1 MADRITPETS
11 SIRRVRNVAEQ
22 RWKQRTESA
31 DQRKDGTRRRSGS
44 KRRPRPDR
52 DGGIDEFA

>member
-11 SIRRVRNVAEQ
+11 GIRRVRNVAEQ

-31 DQRKDGTRRRSGS
+31 DPRKDGS
-44 KRRPRPDR
+44 KRRSPSRRRPRPGR
-52 DGGIDEFA
+52 DGGVDEFA